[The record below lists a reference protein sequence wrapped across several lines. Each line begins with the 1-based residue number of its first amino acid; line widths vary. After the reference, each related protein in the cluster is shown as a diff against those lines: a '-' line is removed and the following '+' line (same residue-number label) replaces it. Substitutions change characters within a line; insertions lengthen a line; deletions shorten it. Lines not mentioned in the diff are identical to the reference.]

1 METQFAY
8 EHQCEKV
15 CNKNN
20 VTYFVGTTT
29 NLDLIV
35 KFSKYR
41 GTLTFRK
48 LLNSSKV
55 DLELNS
61 RKRG

>member
-1 METQFAY
+1 M
-8 EHQCEKV
+8 
-15 CNKNN
+15 
-20 VTYFVGTTT
+20 GTTT